1 MNTSLRRVVIVPRNG
16 YVNRLQ
22 AIVSAQALAQSVG
35 ASLGIG
41 WERQPAAPVDIS
53 GILDLRAASAESTE
67 LVNSF
72 PGAMQAAEVPVGITR
87 ASDGVVFLAGGMA
100 GEQVLMPALRREL
113 DEGIN
118 ELVIV
123 AGGKF
128 WLPGDQH
135 LTTQQADQFRSVR
148 QELYSDL
155 KLNEEIEGQASKV
168 VSRMPLRFL
177 GLHLRYSD
185 RNQQAPSRRSIREAL
200 ISLRDDVEG
209 NVYIAGDDLSKVAEW
224 RNWLDQHGWNTWA
237 NETSQADVESRK
249 ADALVD
255 WRILGAA
262 HRLVY
267 FAESSF
273 GEEAAVAS
281 GHFDDSCGLECNRVR
296 SIAVRSAAHFRN
308 LVTYPSRHWT

>member
-1 MNTSLRRVVIVPRNG
+1 MIVPRNG

-22 AIVSAQALAQSVG
+22 AIVSAQALAHSLG
-35 ASLGIG
+35 AFLGIG
-41 WERQPAAPVDIS
+41 WERQQAAPVDVS
-53 GILDLRAASAESTE
+53 AVLDLRAVQAEFLDLASSPT
-67 LVNSF
+67 
-72 PGAMQAAEVPVGITR
+72 GARHAADVPVGITR
-87 ASDGVVFLAGGMA
+87 GSDGVVFLAGGMA

-128 WLPGDQH
+128 WLHGDEH

-148 QELYSDL
+148 RELYADL
-155 KLNEEIEGQASKV
+155 KLNEEIEDQASTV
-168 VSRMPLRFL
+168 VSRLPPHFL

-200 ISLRDDVEG
+200 SALRDDVEG

-224 RNWLDQHGWNTWA
+224 RSWLDQHGWNTWV
-237 NETSQADVESRK
+237 NETSQAADVESRK

-281 GHFDDSCGLECNRVR
+281 GHFDDSLGLECNRMR

>member
-1 MNTSLRRVVIVPRNG
+1 MIVPRNG

-22 AIVSAQALAQSVG
+22 AILSAQALAQSVG

-53 GILDLRAASAESTE
+53 AVLDLRAASAASIE
-67 LVNSF
+67 LANSF

-87 ASDGVVFLAGGMA
+87 GSDGLVFLAGGMA

-113 DEGIN
+113 EEGIN

-128 WLPGDQH
+128 WLPGDAY

-155 KLNEEIEGQASKV
+155 KLNAEIEDQASKV
-168 VSRMPLRFL
+168 VSRLPPRFL

-200 ISLRDDVEG
+200 IALRDDVQG
-209 NVYIAGDDLSKVAEW
+209 NVYIAGDDSSKIAEW
-224 RNWLDQHGWNTWA
+224 HSWLKQHGWNTWVT
-237 NETSQADVESRK
+237 ETSQAADVQSRK
-249 ADALVD
+249 ANALVD

-273 GEEAAVAS
+273 GEEAAAAS
-281 GHFDDSCGLECNRVR
+281 GHFDASYGLECNRVR

-308 LVTYPSRHWT
+308 LVTYPSRHWS

>member
-1 MNTSLRRVVIVPRNG
+1 MIVPRNG

-22 AIVSAQALAQSVG
+22 AIVSAQALAHSLG
-35 ASLGIG
+35 ATLGIG
-41 WERQPAAPVDIS
+41 WELQQAAPVDL
-53 GILDLRAASAESTE
+53 GAVLDLRAVKAEFLDVASSLT
-67 LVNSF
+67 
-72 PGAMQAAEVPVGITR
+72 GARQAAEVPVGITR
-87 ASDGVVFLAGGMA
+87 GSDGVVFLAGGMA

-113 DEGIN
+113 EKGIN

-128 WLPGDQH
+128 WLPGGQH

-155 KLNEEIEGQASKV
+155 KLNAEIEDQASKI
-168 VSRMPLRFL
+168 VSQLPPRFL

-185 RNQQAPSRRSIREAL
+185 RNQQAPSKRSIREAL
-200 ISLRDDVEG
+200 ISLREDVEG

-224 RNWLDQHGWNTWA
+224 RRWLDKHGWNTFA
-237 NETSQADVESRK
+237 NETSQADVEPRK

-281 GHFDDSCGLECNRVR
+281 GHFNDSRGLECNRVR
-296 SIAVRSAAHFRN
+296 SIAVRSASHFRN

>member
-1 MNTSLRRVVIVPRNG
+1 MNISLRRVVIVPRNG

-22 AIVSAQALAQSVG
+22 AITSAQAVAHSLG
-35 ASLGIG
+35 ATLGIG
-41 WERQPAAPVDIS
+41 WERQQAAPVDV
-53 GILDLRAASAESTE
+53 GAVLDLRAVKAEFLDLASS
-67 LVNSF
+67 L
-72 PGAMQAAEVPVGITR
+72 PGAMQADGVPVGITR
-87 ASDGVVFLAGGMA
+87 GSDGVVSLAGGMA

-113 DEGIN
+113 EKGIN

-128 WLPGDQH
+128 WLPGGQH

-155 KLNEEIEGQASKV
+155 KLNAEIEGQASRV
-168 VSRMPLRFL
+168 VSQLPARFL

-185 RNQQAPSRRSIREAL
+185 RNQQAPGRRSIREAL

-209 NVYIAGDDLSKVAEW
+209 NVYIAGDDPSRVAEW
-224 RNWLDQHGWNTWA
+224 RQWLDQHGCNTWT

-249 ADALVD
+249 ANALVD

-281 GHFDDSCGLECNRVR
+281 GYFDDSRGLECNRVR
-296 SIAVRSAAHFRN
+296 STAVRGAGHFRN

>member
-1 MNTSLRRVVIVPRNG
+1 MIVPRNG

-22 AIVSAQALAQSVG
+22 AIVSAQTLAHSLG
-35 ASLGIG
+35 ATLGIG
-41 WERQPAAPVDIS
+41 WERQPAAPVDV
-53 GILDLRAASAESTE
+53 GAVLDPRAVKAEFLDVARSLT
-67 LVNSF
+67 
-72 PGAMQAAEVPVGITR
+72 GARQAAEVPVGITR
-87 ASDGVVFLAGGMA
+87 GSDGVVFLAGGMA

-113 DEGIN
+113 EEGIN

-135 LTTQQADQFRSVR
+135 LTTQQADEFRSVR
-148 QELYSDL
+148 RELYSDL
-155 KLNEEIEGQASKV
+155 RLNAEIEDQASKV
-168 VSRMPLRFL
+168 VSQLPQRFL

-185 RNQQAPSRRSIREAL
+185 RNQQAPSKNSIREAL
-200 ISLRDDVEG
+200 NAVRDDVEG
-209 NVYIAGDDLSKVAEW
+209 NVYIAGDDLSRVAEW
-224 RNWLDQHGWNTWA
+224 RRWLGQHGWNTWA

-281 GHFDDSCGLECNRVR
+281 GHFDDSRGLECNRVR
-296 SIAVRSAAHFRN
+296 SIAVRSASHFRN
-308 LVTYPSRHWT
+308 LVTYPSRHWM

>member
-1 MNTSLRRVVIVPRNG
+1 MIVPRNG

-22 AIVSAQALAQSVG
+22 AIVSAQALAQSLG
-35 ASLGIG
+35 ATLGIG
-41 WERQPAAPVDIS
+41 WERQPAAPVDIDAV
-53 GILDLRAASAESTE
+53 LDPRAVPAEYVDVATSLT
-67 LVNSF
+67 
-72 PGAMQAAEVPVGITR
+72 GAMKASQVPVGITR
-87 ASDGVVFLAGGMA
+87 GVDGVVFLAGGMA
-100 GEQVLMPALRREL
+100 GEQVLMPALRRQLE
-113 DEGIN
+113 EGIN

-148 QELYSDL
+148 RELYANL
-155 KLNEEIEGQASKV
+155 KLNAGIEEQAREV
-168 VSRMPLRFL
+168 VAGLPDRFL

-185 RNQQAPSRRSIREAL
+185 RNQQAPSKRSIREAL
-200 ISLRDDVEG
+200 SVVRDDVEG

-224 RNWLDQHGWNTWA
+224 RKWLDQHGWNTWV
-237 NETSQADVESRK
+237 NETSQAADVESRK

-262 HRLVY
+262 HRLLY

-281 GHFDDSCGLECNRVR
+281 GCFDESRGLECNRVR
-296 SIAVRSAAHFRN
+296 SIAVTTAGHLRN